1 MTHKVKNEIALVT
14 VILLIA
20 AAFFIGTRLAARK
33 PAAIVE
39 VSVNGTITHEFPL
52 NLEEDFII
60 QSGDSGKNHLVI
72 KDGRAEITEATCPD
86 KICVEHAAISESG
99 QTIVCLPNKVVVTI
113 K

>member
-1 MTHKVKNEIALVT
+1 MTHKVKNETILVS

-20 AAFFIGTRLAARK
+20 AAFFAGTRLAARK
-33 PAAIVE
+33 PAAVVE

-52 NLEEDFII
+52 NLEADFTI
-60 QSGDSGKNHLVI
+60 QTENGGKNHLVI
-72 KDGRAEITEATCPD
+72 KDGTAEITEASCPD
-86 KICVEHAAISESG
+86 KICVEHAPISESG